1 MLLQMEGFH
10 FLCLN
15 NISLCICIHIHT
27 HTHHI
32 FFVFSSIEEHLG
44 CFHILAAVNNAT
56 ITCSYHFDIPISIPL
71 DISTGVG
78 FLGHVVVQF
87 LGF

>member
-15 NISLCICIHIHT
+15 NISLCICIRIHT

-44 CFHILAAVNNAT
+44 CFHILADVNNAT
-56 ITCSYHFDIPISIPL
+56 IICSYHFDIPISIPL

-78 FLGHVVVQF
+78 LLGHVVVQF